1 MARGIYQSQPRP
13 RITNYCSDTS
23 SSSRESE
30 DWNEDENGVRFA
42 CLEGLPIE
50 EQSGSKHRTRWVQR
64 LSTDRLNPEASP
76 YDSDNKYENQVLGS
90 CGAILVRSELM
101 SDPIQDFKTLAA
113 NAEESTRHAVKHL
126 FNTSD
131 RCLREEFRNQGI
143 WGSDSDD
150 PWVLVFERLYVSLW
164 ARRHGWASKLVTRLL
179 EEVVDMARRAH
190 KAVVVLT
197 MPFAPEKE
205 VKGGAVSWEEGLRS
219 ARAFWRSLGFVRM
232 GETLFFGWTRNVQ
245 CVDKTVCFKNPV
257 QEEDLDY
264 DSDVDGRVGNSKLLL
279 R

>member
-1 MARGIYQSQPRP
+1 MARGVYQSQPRP
-13 RITNYCSDTS
+13 RITNYNSDTS
-23 SSSRESE
+23 SSSREGD

-42 CLEGLPIE
+42 CLDGLSIE
-50 EQSGSKHRTRWVQR
+50 ERSGSKNRTRWVQR
-64 LSTDRLNPEASP
+64 LSTDVLNPEPESP
-76 YDSDNKYENQVLGS
+76 HDSDDYEQKVQGY
-90 CGAILVRSELM
+90 CGAVLIRSELM

-131 RCLREEFRNQGI
+131 RCLREEFRNRGI
-143 WGSDSDD
+143 WGSDSTD
-150 PWVLVFERLYVSLW
+150 PWVLIFERLYISP
-164 ARRHGWASKLVTRLL
+164 ASRRHGWASKLVTRIL
-179 EEVVDMARRAH
+179 EEVINMARRAH
-190 KAVVVLT
+190 KAVVVLA

-205 VKGGAVSWEEGLRS
+205 VKCGLVSTEQGLRN

-245 CVDKTVCFKNPV
+245 CQDRRICLKNRV
-257 QEEDLDY
+257 QEEELDY
-264 DSDVDGRVGNSKLLL
+264 DSDVDGRVGHSKMLL